1 MNLIYIFDNFT
12 FNDNTFII
20 NTVKRWFCYEI
31 NNLINSGKI
40 NTEIQKITMLKT
52 GPTVQICSLDLE
64 KINIIKVLKMIDGLI
79 YKRYSVYP
87 NINFKDI
94 FEHLATVNEPN
105 TQVIMFSSIN
115 HLGITNANLETINS
129 ISEKLNFS
137 VKIYN
142 IGKYAFLDKI
152 IKNISEIY
160 IDYRINKLES
170 IINKEHKI
178 FNFISH
184 NPDLLN
190 TNKYIKEWE
199 TNIEDKNKIISD
211 YLMLLQNAEYY
222 ILENDKLDENIYS
235 KIKKIIFI
243 NLFSYLNDT
252 KILNLIKCFDNCVEK
267 SIEKKYTSCPLIIPI
282 DCIPAKY
289 SDGNIK
295 YIMEFY
301 QQIYPKIINYHMDL
315 NIKNF
320 HLPNN
325 YVTSKLNFN
334 SILNH
339 APIIKDTL
347 TDNSENFL
355 ASNLSMTDWVDE
367 YNDYNPYGFLIKFNI
382 SKFGYKG
389 LIDENSTII
398 KWYPNMVVGSISNN
412 SVSINDYYQLV
423 LSHLDN
429 INENGFEDGQEYN
442 IVSQKEFM
450 KLNDFTIID
459 NVNGNTN
466 IVLPL
471 YINKNHWVLTKLFW
485 NYHMSFIFNTFEHN
499 YNRKMDNIYYL
510 VVLKNFNMFTDQ
522 NKINH
527 NIIRVFFYYLRTC
540 IELMLENRYISSVQ
554 NEVIRIYNKLVVDY
568 NPQTPHGEI
577 LRVNSNTFII
587 RIIQWIIS
595 SNCDLNLLKKYLR
608 DYRNIVIKDYIQE
621 NYKLDYWDSIKTKS
635 SHEQIDEL
643 NILKQEIVQNNKSL
657 YDLENDLNGLGMII
671 NYIYKLKGFNQL
683 IKFLDKHNGCVPINS
698 DSFINCDIFKTSI
711 ISILNSLTFNIDKY
725 TTDIDF
731 TPYLM

>member
-52 GPTVQICSLDLE
+52 GPTVQICSIDLE
-64 KINIIKVLKMIDGLI
+64 KINIIKVLKMIDGII

-87 NINFKDI
+87 NINFKQI
-94 FEHLATVNEPN
+94 FEYLATINEPN

-115 HLGITNANLETINS
+115 NLGIADTNLEIINS
-129 ISEKLNFS
+129 ITEKLNFV

-142 IGKYAFLDKI
+142 IGKYAFLDKT
-152 IKNISEIY
+152 IKNINEIF

-178 FNFISH
+178 FNFVNH

-190 TNKYIKEWE
+190 INKYVEEWDSK
-199 TNIEDKNKIISD
+199 IENKNKIISD
-211 YLMLLQNAEYY
+211 YLILLQNAEYY
-222 ILENDKLDENIYS
+222 ILENDKLDEHIYS
-235 KIKKIIFI
+235 KIKNIIFF
-243 NLFSYLNDT
+243 NLFSHLNDT
-252 KILNLIKCFDNCVEK
+252 KILNFIRCFDNSVK
-267 SIEKKYTSCPLIIPI
+267 KTIEKKYIKCPINIP
-282 DCIPAKY
+282 DDLPAEY

-295 YIMEFY
+295 YMMEFY
-301 QQIYPKIINYHMDL
+301 KQIYPKIINYHMDS

-325 YVTSKLNFN
+325 YITSKLNFEK
-334 SILNH
+334 IKNH
-339 APIIKDTL
+339 KLIDKNTL
-347 TDNSENFL
+347 MDNSTNFL

-367 YNDYNPYGFLIKFNI
+367 YNEYNPYGFLAKFNI
-382 SKFGYKG
+382 SKFGFKG

-398 KWYPNMVVGSISNN
+398 KYYPNMIIGSISNN

-423 LSHLDN
+423 LSYLDN
-429 INENGFEDGQEYN
+429 INENGCEDCQEYQ
-442 IVSQKEFM
+442 IVSQKELLR
-450 KLNDFTIID
+450 LNDFIITD
-459 NVNGNTN
+459 NINGNTN
-466 IVLPL
+466 ILLPI
-471 YINKNHWVLTKLFW
+471 YINKSHWVLTKLFW
-485 NYHMSFIFNTFEHN
+485 NYHMSFIFNTFEYN

-510 VVLKNFNMFTDQ
+510 TVLKNFNMFTDP

-527 NIIRVFFYYLRTC
+527 NLIRVFFYYLRTC
-540 IELMLENRYISSVQ
+540 IELMLENKYISSVH
-554 NEVIRIYNKLVVDY
+554 NEVIRMYNKLIVEPS
-568 NPQTPHGEI
+568 PQTSNGEN
-577 LRVNSNTFII
+577 LRINSNTFVI

-608 DYRNIVIKDYIQE
+608 DYRNTVIKDYVLE
-621 NYKLDYWDSIKTKS
+621 NYKLDYWDNLKIKN
-635 SHEQIDEL
+635 HQEQIDEL

-657 YDLENDLNGLGMII
+657 YDLENDLNGLGMFV
-671 NYIYKLKGFNQL
+671 NYMYKLKGFNQL
-683 IKFLDKHNGCVPINS
+683 IKFLDKNNGCIPINS
-698 DSFINCDIFKTSI
+698 DSFINCDIVKTSLI
-711 ISILNSLTFNIDKY
+711 TILNSLVFNINNY
-725 TTDIDF
+725 IEDIDF
-731 TPYLM
+731 SSFLI